1 MADASVWQ
9 AFERIARANPA
20 AAFLR
25 VPARADRQW
34 APAGMALAYG
44 EVLSGVERLRRRY
57 SEAGYGQPMRVA
69 TLLANRPEFFFHTL
83 ALNSLGVSVVPI
95 NPDYRHEE
103 MLYQMEHSEA
113 CLVVALPERLS
124 DLRQVAEAREARGG
138 ARLPVIDGLDLQ
150 AIEHGA
156 LPAAPAAARVPASV
170 HAGAPDLE
178 TEAALLYTSGTTGR
192 PKGCRLANFYFLNA
206 GEGYRTQGGRLAIET
221 GREVFYNPLP
231 LYHMNALAVSA
242 TCAILSANALVL
254 VERFS
259 PQRWWSEIVET
270 GATIIHYL
278 GIVAPTLLNQPVSG
292 EERRHKVKFGLG
304 AGIEPSL
311 HAAFEERFG
320 FPMIEVWGMTETG
333 RIFADKTE
341 PRAVET
347 RAFGRPGGDM
357 QARIVDDQ
365 DRELPPGRAGEL
377 LVRHSAE
384 APRHGFFSGYLKNE
398 AATEEAWRGG
408 WFHTGDIVT
417 RDASG
422 MLFFVD
428 RKKHI
433 IRRSGE
439 NIAAA
444 EIEAVLQSHAAV
456 AQVAV
461 VPAPDEVREEEV
473 FACIVPMPGVPA
485 GAGLALELFD
495 WANQKLAYYKAP
507 GWVLFLETLPT
518 TGTQKVQKT
527 MIFAPG
533 EDPRARA
540 GAIDLRSRKKRR

>member
-1 MADASVWQ
+1 MKDLCVWQ
-9 AFERIARANPA
+9 AFERIAQASPDA
-20 AAFLR
+20 PFLR
-25 VPARADRQW
+25 VPSHPEREW
-34 APAGMALAYG
+34 APAGLMLTYG
-44 EVLSGVERLRRRY
+44 EVLSIAMRLRKHYR
-57 SEAGYGQPMRVA
+57 EAGYGSHMRVA
-69 TLLANRPEFFFHTL
+69 TLLANRPEFFFHYL
-83 ALNSLGVSVVPI
+83 ALNSLGVSLVPI
-95 NPDYRHEE
+95 NPDYRHDE

-113 CLVVALPERLS
+113 CLVVALPERMG
-124 DLRQVAEAREARGG
+124 DLLKVSRAYDSQRG
-138 ARLPVIDGLDLQ
+138 ASLPVVNGLDLA
-150 AIEHGA
+150 AIEGGA
-156 LPAAPAAARVPASV
+156 LPVAPVTAEASARASE
-170 HAGAPDLE
+170 APNLE

-192 PKGCRLANFYFLNA
+192 PKGCRLSNFYFLNA
-206 GEGYRTQGGRLAIET
+206 GEGYRTQGDRLGIET
-221 GREVFYNPLP
+221 GCEVFYNPLP

-278 GIVAPTLLNQPVSG
+278 GIVAPTLLNQPVSSY
-292 EERRHKVKFGLG
+292 ERQHKVKFGLG

-311 HAAFEERFG
+311 HAAFEARFG

-347 RAFGRPGGDM
+347 RAFGRSGGGM

-365 DRELPPGRAGEL
+365 ERELPPGQAGEL

-384 APRHGFFSGYLKNE
+384 APRHGFFSGYLKND
-398 AATEEAWRGG
+398 AATQEAWRGG

-417 RDASG
+417 QDASG
-422 MLFFVD
+422 MLYFVD

-444 EIEAVLQSHAAV
+444 EIEAVLQAHAAV

-473 FACIVPMPGVPA
+473 FACIVPMPGVQ
-485 GAGLALELFD
+485 GDESLALELFE

-527 MIFAPG
+527 LIFVAG
-533 EDPRARA
+533 EDPRKR
-540 GAIDLRSRKKRR
+540 GGVFDLRGRKKRR